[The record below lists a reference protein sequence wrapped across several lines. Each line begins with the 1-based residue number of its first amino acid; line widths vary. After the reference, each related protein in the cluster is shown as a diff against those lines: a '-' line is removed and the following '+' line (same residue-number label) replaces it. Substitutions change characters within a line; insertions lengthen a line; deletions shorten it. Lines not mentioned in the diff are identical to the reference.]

1 MHKNLLFAILL
12 LLIAQNVLAQ
22 DKMDAKTS
30 SLTSES
36 TKEINTSIESETN
49 IEASNYVTDSQ
60 EADVYFGSTEITIEN
75 GEYKRIDFFGTFVS
89 DNSSCAYSRCFYGW
103 INNYTVFGEETVIG
117 YNNESLAIKPVFEFK
132 TNSEEDFVIVRNQNL
147 DENWV
152 QMIEILCEKINPQI
166 NKVNVVSDISLAKG
180 VNQKFETASPSNIDD
195 LSKSLPT
202 SNEIVKP

>member
-1 MHKNLLFAILL
+1 MIQRKLLFTVLIIILSQSAI
-12 LLIAQNVLAQ
+12 VLDQ
-22 DKMDAKTS
+22 
-30 SLTSES
+30 L
-36 TKEINTSIESETN
+36 NTGISAVNSRVTN
-49 IEASNYVTDSQ
+49 ILANDIDPIIIKPTLSQ

-166 NKVNVVSDISLAKG
+166 TQLNILSDRAQVSA
-180 VNQKFETASPSNIDD
+180 
-195 LSKSLPT
+195 
-202 SNEIVKP
+202 

>member
-1 MHKNLLFAILL
+1 M
-12 LLIAQNVLAQ
+12 
-22 DKMDAKTS
+22 
-30 SLTSES
+30 
-36 TKEINTSIESETN
+36 
-49 IEASNYVTDSQ
+49 
-60 EADVYFGSTEITIEN
+60 
-75 GEYKRIDFFGTFVS
+75 
-89 DNSSCAYSRCFYGW
+89 
-103 INNYTVFGEETVIG
+103 IG

-166 NKVNVVSDISLAKG
+166 NKVNVVSDISLANG

-202 SNEIVKP
+202 SNEIVQP

>member
-1 MHKNLLFAILL
+1 MIQRKLLFTVLIIILSQSAI
-12 LLIAQNVLAQ
+12 VLDQ
-22 DKMDAKTS
+22 
-30 SLTSES
+30 L
-36 TKEINTSIESETN
+36 NTGISAVNSRVTN
-49 IEASNYVTDSQ
+49 ILANVIDPIIIKPTLSQ

-132 TNSEEDFVIVRNQNL
+132 TNSEKDFVIVRNQNL

-202 SNEIVKP
+202 SNEIVQP

>member
-1 MHKNLLFAILL
+1 MIQRKLLFTVLIIILSQSAI
-12 LLIAQNVLAQ
+12 VLDQ
-22 DKMDAKTS
+22 
-30 SLTSES
+30 L
-36 TKEINTSIESETN
+36 NTGISAVNSRVTN
-49 IEASNYVTDSQ
+49 ILANAIDPIIIKPTLSQ

-166 NKVNVVSDISLAKG
+166 NKVNVVSDISLANG

-202 SNEIVKP
+202 SNEIVQP

>member
-1 MHKNLLFAILL
+1 MIQRKLLFTVLIIILSQSAI
-12 LLIAQNVLAQ
+12 VLDQ
-22 DKMDAKTS
+22 
-30 SLTSES
+30 L
-36 TKEINTSIESETN
+36 NTGISAVNSRVTN
-49 IEASNYVTDSQ
+49 ILANAIDPIIIKPTLSQ

-166 NKVNVVSDISLAKG
+166 TQLNILSDRAQVSA
-180 VNQKFETASPSNIDD
+180 
-195 LSKSLPT
+195 
-202 SNEIVKP
+202 

>member
-75 GEYKRIDFFGTFVS
+75 GE
-89 DNSSCAYSRCFYGW
+89 
-103 INNYTVFGEETVIG
+103 
-117 YNNESLAIKPVFEFK
+117 
-132 TNSEEDFVIVRNQNL
+132 
-147 DENWV
+147 
-152 QMIEILCEKINPQI
+152 
-166 NKVNVVSDISLAKG
+166 
-180 VNQKFETASPSNIDD
+180 
-195 LSKSLPT
+195 
-202 SNEIVKP
+202 